1 VKRMGHLLFCFILK
15 TVFFF
20 QTQACALAPP
30 RSKTKT
36 RMNGESDNPIAEK
49 QGLFSG
55 RLNFKNDDITTVL
68 AVGGAAVAIVGSMS
82 RVLDE
87 KLSDNNKELTRE
99 FRDNNK
105 ELTRE
110 FATFS
115 REITAATASSAQTTL
130 LKCSVVAL
138 SGVILAP
145 FLVLLYTNV
154 LLYQKGQP
162 PPDASR
168 R

>member
-1 VKRMGHLLFCFILK
+1 
-15 TVFFF
+15 
-20 QTQACALAPP
+20 
-30 RSKTKT
+30 
-36 RMNGESDNPIAEK
+36 MNGESGNPIAEK

-68 AVGGAAVAIVGSMS
+68 AVGGAVVAVVGGVS

-87 KLSDNNKELTRE
+87 KL
-99 FRDNNK
+99 RDNNK

-110 FATFS
+110 FEKLRDNNKELT

-145 FLVLLYTNV
+145 FLVLV
-154 LLYQKGQP
+154 YQKGHP